1 MIGAPGFLVVG
12 QQVARNPV
20 ARAIAR
26 QRLASGVRD
35 FSICLHLLRDG
46 ERVSADGVAAAKVLM
61 VAFEVLHAGGLEHSP
76 QASVIR
82 GAISTIEQLALRDW
96 RWRTQDA
103 TAIDA
108 GLQRAQAVASVASA
122 VDMQRAWHAVDRI
135 DAHIAANRPALETA
149 HA

>member
-26 QRLASGVRD
+26 QRMASSVRD
-35 FSICLHLLRDG
+35 FSIRLHLLADG
-46 ERVSADGVAAAKVLM
+46 ELVSADAVASAKVLM
-61 VAFEVLHAGGLEHSP
+61 VAFEVLHAAGLQDSP
-76 QASVIR
+76 PASVIR
-82 GAISTIEQLALRDW
+82 GAISTLEQLALRGW

-108 GLQRAQAVASVASA
+108 GLQRAQMVASAASA
-122 VDMQRAWHAVDRI
+122 VDMQRAWRALDEIEER
-135 DAHIAANRPALETA
+135 IAASRQADEVPA
-149 HA
+149 